1 MIFSSDEKELLLRLI
16 TTEMSRLS
24 IQGEDKEKVDKVIYC
39 QLPSFSWALWRDCR

>member
-24 IQGEDKEKVDKVIYC
+24 IQGEDKEKVDKVIEQYDVIKKKIKK
-39 QLPSFSWALWRDCR
+39 L